1 MTWKVS
7 SLEELA
13 KIFEQ
18 YAANEDTKQRS
29 YLKTKKEIQE
39 AKAIAATWRDAA
51 GILRDTV
58 IEPRSYIASEGD
70 IGEKE

>member
-13 KIFEQ
+13 KMFEQ
-18 YAANEDTKQRS
+18 YATNEDTKQRS

-39 AKAIAATWRDAA
+39 AKTTARVWRDAA
-51 GILRDTV
+51 SILRDTV
-58 IEPRSYIASEGD
+58 IT
-70 IGEKE
+70 GETK